1 MRFGG
6 QGPRR
11 RALLNG
17 VVVLAIVAVLGG
29 AFLWYQSEKQ
39 NTPPPQD
46 RPGPVVLVPGYGGA
60 AGSLEVLAS
69 RIRQTGRHASVLTPA
84 EGGVGDLNRQA
95 TALEDHVSEV
105 LSAGAPSVDVIGYSA
120 GGVVARLWVQNHDG
134 ASKARRVITL
144 GSPHHGAAIAAAGAA
159 AAPGA
164 CPAACRQL
172 APGSSLIAGLLTP
185 VPTPPVWLS
194 LWTSDDETVT
204 PPDSARLEGA
214 VNVAIQTLCPTKRL
228 SHSELTTDAVVAG
241 LVLAALGPQPLT
253 APTPGRCLSS

>member
-1 MRFGG
+1 MQFGG
-6 QGPRR
+6 QGPAR
-11 RALLNG
+11 RALLKG
-17 VVVLAIVAVLGG
+17 VAAVAAVAVLGG
-29 AFLWYQSEKQ
+29 AFLWYQSERES
-39 NTPPPQD
+39 TPPPQD

-60 AGSLEVLAS
+60 AGSLEMLAA
-69 RIRQTGRHASVLTPA
+69 RIRQTGRQVGVVALA

-95 TALEDHVSEV
+95 AALEEHVRDA
-105 LSAGAPSVDVIGYSA
+105 LRAGAPSVDVIGYSA

-172 APGSSLIAGLLTP
+172 APGSSLIDGLLTP
-185 VPTPPVWLS
+185 VPTPPMWLS

-204 PPDSARLEGA
+204 PPESARLEGA
-214 VNVAIQTLCPTKRL
+214 VNVALQSLCPTAHV
-228 SHSELTTDAVVAG
+228 SHSELTSDALVAQ
-241 LVLAALGPQPLT
+241 LVISALGPEPLA
-253 APTPGRCLSS
+253 APAPGGCPSS